1 MLSESGGA
9 ESSAPPTPMW
19 RSPDT
24 ARLDLYTVEADFVE
38 ILDVSLLAGAVDGM
52 VDHDFA
58 KLDRTTLVLTG
69 LLHGPGKPG
78 LDNAAAAPDEGK
90 QAGQN

>member
-1 MLSESGGA
+1 M
-9 ESSAPPTPMW
+9 
-19 RSPDT
+19 
-24 ARLDLYTVEADFVE
+24 
-38 ILDVSLLAGAVDGM
+38 SLLAGAVDGM